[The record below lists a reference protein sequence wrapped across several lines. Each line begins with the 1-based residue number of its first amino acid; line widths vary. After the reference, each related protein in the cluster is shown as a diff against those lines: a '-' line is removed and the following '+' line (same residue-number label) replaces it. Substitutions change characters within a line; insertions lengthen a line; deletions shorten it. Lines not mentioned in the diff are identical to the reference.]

1 MSSSIPVLLTAG
13 IAIASAII
21 GGLWLSSQRAV
32 RSGRVERRMQA
43 VVDAFAEREI
53 AREQARRAARRSQ
66 RSTPHGK
73 NLQLN

>member
-1 MSSSIPVLLTAG
+1 
-13 IAIASAII
+13 
-21 GGLWLSSQRAV
+21 
-32 RSGRVERRMQA
+32 MQA

>member
-1 MSSSIPVLLTAG
+1 
-13 IAIASAII
+13 
-21 GGLWLSSQRAV
+21 
-32 RSGRVERRMQA
+32 MQA

-53 AREQARRAARRSQ
+53 AREQARRATRRIQ